1 MPLCAREDVGIMP
14 YFPLASG
21 FLTGK
26 YRTATDKTKSVRGG
40 GAVKHLEG
48 KGKPVLA
55 ALDAVGARHGATCAQ
70 VALAWI
76 MTKPAIAAPI
86 ASATSVQQITELMGA
101 LKLTL
106 RAEDVAELD
115 EASA

>member
-1 MPLCAREDVGIMP
+1 MP

-26 YRTATDKTKSVRGG
+26 YRTTADKTKSVRGG

-48 KGKPVLA
+48 KGKAVLA
-55 ALDAVGARHGATCAQ
+55 SLDAVAARHGATCAQ

-76 MTKPAIAAPI
+76 MAKPAIAAPI
-86 ASATSVQQITELMGA
+86 ASATSVAQVTELMGA
-101 LKLTL
+101 LKLAL
-106 RAEDVAELD
+106 GADDIAELD
-115 EASA
+115 KASA